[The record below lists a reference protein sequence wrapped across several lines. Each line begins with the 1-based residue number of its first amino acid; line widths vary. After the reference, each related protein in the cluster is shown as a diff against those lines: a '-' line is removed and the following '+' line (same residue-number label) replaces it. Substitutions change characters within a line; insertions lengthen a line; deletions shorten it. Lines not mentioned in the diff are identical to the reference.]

1 MRYLPQKHYDF
12 QARGH
17 EPFGYKRPNL
27 LRQLLDLPQRRVHL
41 SQCANKNS
49 HPRFDYSAVRYM
61 PRINYSVE
69 RR

>member
-1 MRYLPQKHYDF
+1 MRHLPQKHYYV
-12 QARGH
+12 QACGH
-17 EPFGYKRPNL
+17 EPFGYKRPSI
-27 LRQLLDLPQRRVHL
+27 RGQLLDLPQRRVHL
-41 SQCANKNS
+41 SQRANKNS